1 MLGLNTKTPPL
12 APVKIGQV
20 GGVLAI
26 FTAVF
31 GTQSLIFAGT
41 INSDFKS
48 FKSAGFKVE
57 LSIKS
62 KLENIWVGSPQRRLA
77 SVSDLV

>member
-1 MLGLNTKTPPL
+1 M
-12 APVKIGQV
+12 GQV

-31 GTQSLIFAGT
+31 GTQNVIFAET
-41 INSDFKS
+41 INSDFKR
-48 FKSAGFKVE
+48 FKSTGFKVE

-62 KLENIWVGSPQRRLA
+62 ELENIGVGSPQRRLA